1 MEKKLLV
8 VLVVVGLCSTA
19 ALALDPMGPATA
31 GLKQGQFSAGLDGA
45 YSEMDLRFD
54 GSFTMSL
61 GPLFDGVD
69 GDFSYPPISDKLT
82 FENVE
87 IIKGYFNI
95 GYGVMDNVEVFVR
108 LGGASAEMQ
117 KPVRD
122 IDTEFD
128 ADADGDA
135 DGGMMILEDGPLHD
149 FDAGFAVGLGT
160 KVTFWEPSPELKVGF
175 LAQGSWTKLDVR
187 TKYQGVTEAGGYPYG
202 DQLGL
207 WSVPSDGELEFWEV
221 QLALGATYKLSDKF
235 TVYGG
240 PFYHWLSGDYDFE
253 GDGAYAPI
261 EEYDGSGIYGFD
273 EDLLALHVDGSYDV
287 DDEGCFGGYFG
298 AKIDITENASF
309 NAECQIAESAYAFGT
324 GIVWKF

>member
-54 GSFTMSL
+54 GKFTMLL
-61 GPLFDGVD
+61 GPLFDD
-69 GDFSYPPISDKLT
+69 GDMDISYPPISDELT

-87 IIKGYFNI
+87 LYKAYLNI
-95 GYGVMDNVEVFVR
+95 GYGVCDTVEVFVR

-117 KPVRD
+117 KPTRE
-122 IDTEFD
+122 IDTYFYDDDDEYP
-128 ADADGDA
+128 
-135 DGGMMILEDGPLHD
+135 DGGMSIFEDGPIHD
-149 FDAGFAVGLGT
+149 FDTGFAVGLGG

-175 LAQGSWTKLDVR
+175 LAQGSWTQLDVR

-202 DQLGL
+202 EQVGL
-207 WSVPSDGELEFWEV
+207 WSYPADGQLEFWEV
-221 QLALGATYKLSDKF
+221 QLALGATYELSPKF

-240 PFYHWLSGDYDFE
+240 PFYHWFSGNYDFE

-261 EEYDGSGIYGFD
+261 EEADDDDVYGFSD
-273 EDLLALHVDGSYDV
+273 DLLALHVDGSYDV
-287 DDEGCFGGYFG
+287 DDTGCFGGYFG
-298 AKIDITENASF
+298 AKIDVTENASF
-309 NAECQIAESAYAFGT
+309 NAECQIAEGAYAFGT